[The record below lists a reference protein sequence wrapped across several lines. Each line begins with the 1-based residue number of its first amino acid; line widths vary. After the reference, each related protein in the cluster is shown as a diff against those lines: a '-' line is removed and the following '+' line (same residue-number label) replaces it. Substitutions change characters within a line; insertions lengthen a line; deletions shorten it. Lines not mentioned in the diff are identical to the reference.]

1 MFTVHRFTA
10 LPALLAGLVLGNTAS
25 AAAAPIEVYLYDYAK
40 VPPAELARAK
50 QFVERLYAKSGVE
63 LRWIDPA
70 HVLTSPTSLPL
81 QLVLVASDM
90 TAQKEGP
97 HRHNGEVFGSANRD
111 ARRAYVF
118 YSRVANHALVSSSNV
133 TVLLAAVMAHELG
146 HLLLPAGHSS
156 RGLMRAQ
163 WSGRIVQ
170 LPDFEKP
177 QQQAIAN
184 FVAGERVLPG
194 IH

>member
-1 MFTVHRFTA
+1 MFSTHRFTA
-10 LPALLAGLVLGNTAS
+10 LPALLAGLVLGNATS
-25 AAAAPIEVYLYDYAK
+25 AAAAPIEIYLYDYAK

-63 LRWIDPA
+63 LHWVDPTN
-70 HVLTSPTSLPL
+70 VTSPTSLPL
-81 QLVLVASDM
+81 QLVVVANDM

-97 HRHNGEVFGSANRD
+97 HRQNGEVFGSANRA

-118 YSRVANHALVSSSNV
+118 YSRVVNHAMVSSSNP

-156 RGLMRAQ
+156 RGLMRAH

-184 FVAGERVLPG
+184 FAAGERVLPG